1 MFNSRKQN
9 ETYKEW
15 EQRVLGDEAGLYDWA
30 VKTLDFKAREI
41 EEATGMLLSDARI
54 KAKGD
59 NIGLARIEMN
69 GILKF
74 QGEHTGSLKDR
85 NNERTEKH
93 INWLR

>member
-1 MFNSRKQN
+1 
-9 ETYKEW
+9 
-15 EQRVLGDEAGLYDWA
+15 
-30 VKTLDFKAREI
+30 
-41 EEATGMLLSDARI
+41 
-54 KAKGD
+54 
-59 NIGLARIEMN
+59 LARIEMN